1 MVDEN
6 KNVDLEMKKLR
17 EKKSPTI
24 MEVQRLVRYYINVK
38 KYDSEKI
45 FEDLSH
51 WNKEDVEKAIKEVER
66 ENSKPKPQRYYVS
79 LKEPM
84 DEF

>member
-1 MVDEN
+1 MEE
-6 KNVDLEMKKLR
+6 KNIEQEMNKLR
-17 EKKSPTI
+17 ETKNPTI
-24 MEVQRLVRYYINVK
+24 MDIQKLVRYYINVK

-45 FEDLSH
+45 LEDLSH
-51 WNKEDVEKAIKEVER
+51 WNKEEVEKAIKEVER

-79 LKEPM
+79 LKEPL

>member
-1 MVDEN
+1 MVEEN
-6 KNVDLEMKKLR
+6 KNIENEMKKLR
-17 EKKSPTI
+17 EKRTPTI
-24 MEVQRLVRYYINVK
+24 MEVQKLVRYYTNVK

-45 FEDLSH
+45 FEELNNWKKD
-51 WNKEDVEKAIKEVER
+51 DVEKAIKEVER
-66 ENSKPKPQRYYVS
+66 ENSKPKPKRYYVS